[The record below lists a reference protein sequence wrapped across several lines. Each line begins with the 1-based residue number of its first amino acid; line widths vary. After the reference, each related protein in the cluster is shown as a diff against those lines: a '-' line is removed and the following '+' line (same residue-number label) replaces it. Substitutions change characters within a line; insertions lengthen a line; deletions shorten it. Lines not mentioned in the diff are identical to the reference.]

1 MQNVANLVWFTNLLT
16 SDALEIQLWNLCWT
30 YEYCTTTGSW
40 IISISLYGPIYFHYS
55 CKTNAVTFMSL
66 CRTFQWFKCVS
77 HIKPIL
83 CWRQWVHTM
92 WVRSS
97 RSDQPGSE
105 IFPLNISLAPTIFL
119 TCMRSFSRVRRVIS
133 TPPPSRLLSVIQ
145 CFWCRLNVRKGR
157 LVSGSAMSCSQC
169 STSSRFL
176 TSCNFF
182 SGAVHINSF
191 MTAWEHSAL
200 CENDLSKCFGVGFQ
214 RFRRQFMIL

>member
-1 MQNVANLVWFTNLLT
+1 MQNVAHLVWFTNLLT

-105 IFPLNISLAPTIFL
+105 IFPLNISLAPTIVL

-145 CFWCRLNVRKGR
+145 CFWCRLNVKKGEVGQWVSDVMQSVQR
-157 LVSGSAMSCSQC
+157 LITFSHLMQLFLWSGSHKQLHDSMRTFCIVRKWPVQM
-169 STSSRFL
+169 FW
-176 TSCNFF
+176 
-182 SGAVHINSF
+182 G
-191 MTAWEHSAL
+191 W
-200 CENDLSKCFGVGFQ
+200 LSE
-214 RFRRQFMIL
+214 I